1 MIFGGLLRLASRTVR
16 ALAWIPAGGRRM
28 LLSISR
34 RHSWRLRCP
43 LPRTARR
50 DKFWSMTTLSYQAIS
65 CLSSVKLGG
74 LPPSGGCSRGGR
86 RALDGTDPVL
96 LCRGVTGWLG
106 AGSPT
111 KLGPIE
117 GPIAKLTIGFLRQP
131 PAGAGQG
138 NSRPAGSAARR
149 LRASVQ
155 MTWPLLS
162 RRTRAGMVVTPN
174 LAPKALPR
182 VPAAVACGIAV
193 HLGIV

>member
-1 MIFGGLLRLASRTVR
+1 LRFASCPVR
-16 ALAWIPAGGRRM
+16 ALAWIPAGGQRM
-28 LLSISR
+28 LLSMSAGTAGACAAL
-34 RHSWRLRCP
+34 SCA
-43 LPRTARR
+43 TARQA
-50 DKFWSMTTLSYQAIS
+50 KSWSMTTLACQAIS

-96 LCRGVTGWLG
+96 LCWLG
-106 AGSPT
+106 ARSPT

-117 GPIAKLTIGFLRQP
+117 GPIAKLTIGFLRRP

-149 LRASVQ
+149 LRASEQ

-162 RRTRAGMVVTPN
+162 RRTRAGMVVMPN

-182 VPAAVACGIAV
+182 VPAPVACGIAV